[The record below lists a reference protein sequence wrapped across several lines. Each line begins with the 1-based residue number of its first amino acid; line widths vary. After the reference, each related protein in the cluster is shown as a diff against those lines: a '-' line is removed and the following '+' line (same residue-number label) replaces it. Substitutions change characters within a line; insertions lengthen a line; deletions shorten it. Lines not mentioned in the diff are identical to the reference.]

1 MSSALKELFPTV
13 KRRPR
18 TLHVERGERT
28 SASFLRVLSSKDKAR
43 GIAKRLPEA
52 FVHFGSGTIKNY
64 EHLRRAVSYIA
75 RNGNITLEKADKSL
89 LAGKADYDSELYKWK
104 LSQTI
109 PDQGGSLSHA
119 RRLILSMPAGTP
131 EDKFKNA
138 CRKWANDTL
147 SGYELVLGFHTAST
161 DQKTN
166 QPHCHIIVS
175 TIGKD
180 GKRMHIDNQT
190 RDAMREH
197 FVACLK
203 DFGIEATA
211 TRRWSRG
218 KVLKGVPISEI
229 HNERKFASSQERA
242 KAHAIA
248 RKKERLRAKD
258 KQIQSVIS
266 AFKEGRNIEDT
277 PGITKIKKN
286 REKLLQLVGK
296 AIAEL
301 EQSGNSE
308 DLKIAAG
315 LKDYYKTLG
324 PVESLSQRTL
334 RELRETQRNN
344 QKQAD
349 HIRRMQAMKKRKN
362 GLER

>member
-18 TLHVERGERT
+18 TLHVERAERT

-119 RRLILSMPAGTP
+119 RRLILSMPASTP

-147 SGYELVLGFHTAST
+147 SGYEFVLGFHTAST

-248 RKKERLRAKD
+248 RKK
-258 KQIQSVIS
+258 
-266 AFKEGRNIEDT
+266 
-277 PGITKIKKN
+277 
-286 REKLLQLVGK
+286 
-296 AIAEL
+296 
-301 EQSGNSE
+301 
-308 DLKIAAG
+308 
-315 LKDYYKTLG
+315 
-324 PVESLSQRTL
+324 RTS
-334 RELRETQRNN
+334 
-344 QKQAD
+344 
-349 HIRRMQAMKKRKN
+349 
-362 GLER
+362 

>member
-18 TLHVERGERT
+18 TLHVERRERT

-89 LAGKADYDSELYKWK
+89 LTGRADYDSELYKWK

-109 PDQGGSLSHA
+109 PDQCGSLSHA

-147 SGYELVLGFHTAST
+147 SGYEFVLGFHAAST

-180 GKRMHIDNQT
+180 GKRMHIDN
-190 RDAMREH
+190 
-197 FVACLK
+197 
-203 DFGIEATA
+203 
-211 TRRWSRG
+211 S
-218 KVLKGVPISEI
+218 
-229 HNERKFASSQERA
+229 
-242 KAHAIA
+242 
-248 RKKERLRAKD
+248 
-258 KQIQSVIS
+258 
-266 AFKEGRNIEDT
+266 
-277 PGITKIKKN
+277 
-286 REKLLQLVGK
+286 
-296 AIAEL
+296 
-301 EQSGNSE
+301 
-308 DLKIAAG
+308 
-315 LKDYYKTLG
+315 
-324 PVESLSQRTL
+324 
-334 RELRETQRNN
+334 
-344 QKQAD
+344 
-349 HIRRMQAMKKRKN
+349 
-362 GLER
+362 

>member
-1 MSSALKELFPTV
+1 MSLALK
-13 KRRPR
+13 
-18 TLHVERGERT
+18 TL
-28 SASFLRVLSSKDKAR
+28 AS
-43 GIAKRLPEA
+43 
-52 FVHFGSGTIKNY
+52 
-64 EHLRRAVSYIA
+64 
-75 RNGNITLEKADKSL
+75 
-89 LAGKADYDSELYKWK
+89 
-104 LSQTI
+104 
-109 PDQGGSLSHA
+109 
-119 RRLILSMPAGTP
+119 RRLRLAAG
-131 EDKFKNA
+131 
-138 CRKWANDTL
+138 
-147 SGYELVLGFHTAST
+147 
-161 DQKTN
+161 
-166 QPHCHIIVS
+166 
-175 TIGKD
+175 
-180 GKRMHIDNQT
+180 
-190 RDAMREH
+190 
-197 FVACLK
+197 
-203 DFGIEATA
+203 
-211 TRRWSRG
+211 SRG

-286 REKLLQLVGK
+286 REKLLQLVSK

-301 EQSGNSE
+301 EQSGNSD

-344 QKQAD
+344 QKQAN
-349 HIRRMQAMKKRKN
+349 HIRRMQAMKKRKQ
-362 GLER
+362 GLVR